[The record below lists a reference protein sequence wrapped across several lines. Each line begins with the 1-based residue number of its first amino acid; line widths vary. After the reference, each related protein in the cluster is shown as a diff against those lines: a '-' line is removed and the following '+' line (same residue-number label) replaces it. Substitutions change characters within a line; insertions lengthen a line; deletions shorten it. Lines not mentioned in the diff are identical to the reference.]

1 MKDDKKIITI
11 EKSAVDDISFSSD
24 SSKVITALADGTI
37 KIWDANSCDLLETSE
52 GYVGKVISIKRSNDG
67 SKMIFKEKNGEVKV
81 WNTNNGNCLLTLSAD
96 KEYYLFTLS
105 PDGRK
110 VAAKP
115 LTNNA
120 FGVSN
125 TDIIEV
131 FDLE

>member
-1 MKDDKKIITI
+1 MEIKYKTILI
-11 EKSAVDDISFSSD
+11 EKAAVDDISFSFD
-24 SSKVITALADGTI
+24 SSKIITALADGTI
-37 KIWDANSCDLLETSE
+37 KIWDANSCDVLETLE
-52 GYVGKVISIKRSNDG
+52 GDVDKVVSIKRSNDG
-67 SKMIFKEKNGEVKV
+67 SKIISKEKNGEVKV

-110 VAAKP
+110 VAAKSLISNISGAP
-115 LTNNA
+115 
-120 FGVSN
+120 N

>member
-1 MKDDKKIITI
+1 MKDDKNIITI
-11 EKSAVDDISFSSD
+11 EKTAVDDISFSSD
-24 SSKVITALADGTI
+24 SSKILTALADGTI
-37 KIWDANSCDLLETSE
+37 KIWDANSCDLLKTLD
-52 GYVGKVISIKRSNDG
+52 GDVDKVVSIKRSNDG
-67 SKMIFKEKNGEVKV
+67 SKIISKEKNGEVKV
-81 WNTNNGNCLLTLSAD
+81 WNTNSGDCLLTLSAD

-115 LTNNA
+115 FTNNA

>member
-11 EKSAVDDISFSSD
+11 EKAAVDDISFSSD
-24 SSKVITALADGTI
+24 SSKILTALADGTI
-37 KIWDANSCDLLETSE
+37 KIWDANSCDLLETLD
-52 GYVGKVISIKRSNDG
+52 GDVDKVVSIKRSNDG
-67 SKMIFKEKNGEVKV
+67 SKIISKEKNGEVKV
-81 WNTNNGNCLLTLSAD
+81 WNTNSGDCLLTLSAD

-110 VAAKP
+110 VAAKS
-115 LTNNA
+115 LTRNI
-120 FGVSN
+120 FGAPN